1 MEEKKEKL
9 SYEQLE
15 AYTAQLAERTK
26 ALFMDNQKLREV
38 LYEQNLKEVEIA
50 LKCLDH
56 ADMFSVEFINDV
68 VERIEVVMSPK
79 GKEEPKTEEE
89 NKNED
94 VEEEK

>member
-15 AYTAQLAERTK
+15 SYTSQLTERAK
-26 ALFMDNQKLREV
+26 AVFMENQKLREM
-38 LYEQNLKEVEIA
+38 LYEQSLKEVEIA

-79 GKEEPKTEEE
+79 QKEEPKAEEDVKKEETEEE
-89 NKNED
+89 E
-94 VEEEK
+94 